1 LAFQRHPS
9 LAAHPRTYDAE
20 DAVKR
25 CPFCAEE
32 IQDEAIKCRFC
43 GSMLDEPL
51 PGPPPDQPSSSTG
64 DEALQFTHSGSR
76 YLLGYGRDFFGIWD
90 RQGGHGPVSR
100 YPRTDEGWRAAWLS
114 FSAWEPQSAEVGI
127 GASSSGLSTASPE
140 GAWVAPGPSPRR
152 VSGAWWLLPIFMGWV
167 GGLIAWLVN
176 KDVDPKRA
184 RAMLI
189 TGIASSAVVIILLVS
204 APPSTP

>member
-1 LAFQRHPS
+1 
-9 LAAHPRTYDAE
+9 
-20 DAVKR
+20 
-25 CPFCAEE
+25 
-32 IQDEAIKCRFC
+32 
-43 GSMLDEPL
+43 
-51 PGPPPDQPSSSTG
+51 
-64 DEALQFTHSGSR
+64 
-76 YLLGYGRDFFGIWD
+76 
-90 RQGGHGPVSR
+90 
-100 YPRTDEGWRAAWLS
+100 
-114 FSAWEPQSAEVGI
+114 
-127 GASSSGLSTASPE
+127 
-140 GAWVAPGPSPRR
+140 

>member
-1 LAFQRHPS
+1 MRWTP
-9 LAAHPRTYDAE
+9 
-20 DAVKR
+20 VKR

-32 IQDEAIKCRFC
+32 IRDEAIKCRFC
-43 GSMLDEPL
+43 GSMLEEPL
-51 PGPPPDQPSSSTG
+51 PGPPLEQPSIG

-100 YPRTDEGWRAAWLS
+100 YPRTDEGWRSAWLS
-114 FSAWEPQSAEVGI
+114 FSSWEPQSAEVGI
-127 GASSSGLSTASPE
+127 GAASTSLSTASPQ
-140 GAWVAPGPSPRR
+140 GAWAPAPPQRR
-152 VSGAWWLLPIFMGWV
+152 VSGAWWLLPIFMGWL

-176 KDVDPKRA
+176 KDADPKRA

-189 TGIASSAVVIILLVS
+189 TGIAVSVVLVILLVS
-204 APPSTP
+204 APPSTT

>member
-1 LAFQRHPS
+1 MSVLT
-9 LAAHPRTYDAE
+9 RTYDAE

-32 IQDEAIKCRFC
+32 IRDEAIKCRFC
-43 GSMLDEPL
+43 GNMLDEAL
-51 PGPPPDQPSSSTG
+51 PGPPPDRPSSSTG
-64 DEALQFTHSGSR
+64 EEALQFTHSGSR

-100 YPRTDEGWRAAWLS
+100 YPRTDDGWRAAWLS

-127 GASSSGLSTASPE
+127 GAASTGLSTASPRGPRE
-140 GAWVAPGPSPRR
+140 SPGPPSRR

-167 GGLIAWLVN
+167 GGLIAWLIN
-176 KDVDPKRA
+176 KDVDPRRA
-184 RAMLI
+184 RAMLV
-189 TGIASSAVVIILLVS
+189 TGIAISAVVVILLVS
-204 APPSTP
+204 APPSTS